1 MATVIFDRP
10 RLRLREATA
19 PDHERV
25 DAAFSRF
32 DLGTRAGY
40 IKFLQAKAAA
50 FLPVEQAIED
60 SDVAAILP
68 DWPARRR
75 SHLLTADLAALGAQA
90 DGCVAAP
97 PLPTPS
103 AVLGA
108 VYVLEGSRLGGRL
121 LARSVPADL
130 PRGFIDS
137 GDPALWRRLI
147 DALDKA
153 LATEEHMDAAT
164 AAARAVFACFSQGA
178 RHHMKGAHI
187 DQTR

>member
-1 MATVIFDRP
+1 MATVILRRP

-19 PDHERV
+19 PDHEQV

-40 IKFLQAKAAA
+40 IAFLQAQAAA
-50 FLPVEQAIED
+50 FLPVERAIED
-60 SDVAAILP
+60 NDVAAILS

-75 SHLLTADLAALGAQA
+75 SHLLTADLAALGAKP
-90 DGCVAAP
+90 DGGIAAP
-97 PLPTPS
+97 PLPSSS

-121 LARSVPADL
+121 LARSVPAEL
-130 PRGFIDS
+130 PRSFIGS

-147 DALDKA
+147 EALDKA
-153 LATEEHMDAAT
+153 IATEEQMYAAT
-164 AAARAVFACFSQGA
+164 VAARAVFACFSQGA
-178 RHHMKGAHI
+178 RRHTKDAHV